1 MAYRTSE
8 DLDEDLTTNIT
19 KHDAIRSFH
28 AGEAAESG
36 DAQSRG
42 RGWSTA
48 EKSACPSAAGAGETA
63 VDRKIFWERS
73 ERRPWLPWLPWFL
86 CRHGQN
92 RLLDVAILKA
102 QAAQGEGQ
110 WYAAGIRNCHV
121 PALGSTASG
130 QPSGA
135 KPAGRTA
142 TAQGSTGF
150 GLEMGAKLKYYM
162 GSCWIYTA
170 SWIGILQN
178 SKYFQMHL
186 DSFTLLSPCKGR
198 DLLCQE
204 SRSWPGW

>member
-1 MAYRTSE
+1 MLFAVSMRVRPLNLETPKVAE
-8 DLDEDLTTNIT
+8 EV
-19 KHDAIRSFH
+19 
-28 AGEAAESG
+28 EAPLKKVPVPVQLEQVKQLSI
-36 DAQSRG
+36 
-42 RGWSTA
+42 
-48 EKSACPSAAGAGETA
+48 ETFSWK
-63 VDRKIFWERS
+63 DP
-73 ERRPWLPWLPWFL
+73 RRPWLPWLPWFL
-86 CRHGQN
+86 CKHGQN

-110 WYAAGIRNCHV
+110 RYAAGIRNCHV

-162 GSCWIYTA
+162 GSCWIHTA

-186 DSFTLLSPCKGR
+186 DSFTLVSPCKGR